1 MSATSFGGSF
11 HLVSSQDSSLKN
23 AFLAYL
29 KRTGIRT
36 IFPFLQ
42 YVPGVDFGK
51 GPVMSKMLV
60 DIIEKRREEEDS
72 SKKDLLK
79 IFFDANK
86 SDPDTFTDL
95 HLEEEMTLFM
105 YVYSKFCTYYPP
117 LYKLL
122 LTV

>member
-23 AFLAYL
+23 SFLDYL
-29 KRTGIRT
+29 KRTGVRT

-42 YVPGVDFGK
+42 YMPGVDLGK
-51 GPVMSKMLV
+51 GPVMSKMLR
-60 DIIEKRREEEDS
+60 DIIDKRREEKGS

-79 IFFDANK
+79 IFFDANEA
-86 SDPDTFTDL
+86 DPDTFTEL

-105 YVYSKFCTYYPP
+105 YVCSRVVHP
-117 LYKLL
+117 LTITMQNM
-122 LTV
+122 LTE